1 MKKCFVLI
9 FLCIFLLAIAG
20 CTPQEVQDPNATP
33 VPTVEHESD
42 ILMTENISVDYPEIG
57 VAEDK
62 KQAVSQLV
70 ENQVAEWI
78 SSQFEADSQIRLTG
92 SVTMKNDTYLWIL
105 FEGNAVPP
113 QAAHPSNIAYVVCV
127 CLNDMTVADPLSMV
141 SIDDTF
147 AENFRMQFLSETPSS
162 KYSSEQWSQIV
173 DFVNGHTTN
182 DLISLIS
189 GSQLALTENGV
200 IVCLNAPHAIGDYVK
215 IIVKCSETNI

>member
-1 MKKCFVLI
+1 MKKSFVLI
-9 FLCIFLLAIAG
+9 FVCIFLLAIAG
-20 CTPQEVQDPNATP
+20 CTAQEVQDSNATP

-78 SSQFEADSQIRLTG
+78 NSQFEADSRIRLTG

-200 IVCLNAPHAIGDYVK
+200 IVCLNVPHAIGDYVK
-215 IIVKCSETNI
+215 IIVECSETNI